1 MILDASAILALL
13 YEEAGQDIV
22 IEALDKGAVACSV
35 NLAEAA
41 TVLIRDGMAADQ
53 AEITILELPLAIRDA
68 DWRLALM
75 AATFYPETKGFGLSL
90 GDRLCLA
97 LAARESRPALTTD
110 RNWTN
115 VGPRLGVS
123 VRVIR

>member
-13 YEEAGQDIV
+13 YEEPGQDFV
-22 IEALDKGAVACSV
+22 IKALDKGAAACSV

-53 AEITILELPLAIRDA
+53 AEVTILEIPLAIRDA
-68 DWRLALM
+68 DRSLALM
-75 AATFYPETKGFGLSL
+75 AAKFYPETKEFGLSL

-97 LAARESRPALTTD
+97 LAAREGRSVLTSD
-110 RNWTN
+110 RSWMN

>member
-13 YEEAGQDIV
+13 YEEPGQALV
-22 IEALDKGAVACSV
+22 IEALHKGAAACSV

-53 AEITILELPLAIRDA
+53 AETTILELPLAIRDA
-68 DWRLALM
+68 DWSLALT
-75 AATFYPETKGFGLSL
+75 AAKFYPETKEFGLSL

-97 LAARESRPALTTD
+97 LAARENRPVLTTD
-110 RNWTN
+110 RIWMD

-123 VRVIR
+123 VRAIR